1 MKKLTI
7 LLALF
12 LFSCEKE
19 KPQPTEPTCDCKVIE
34 EIEYMSQAGV
44 WYKNPNVPYGF
55 SAETDCDKDGEVIQ
69 TWSVQ
74 QWDGVQNFRK
84 RLICD

>member
-19 KPQPTEPTCDCKVIE
+19 TPQPIEPICDCKVVE
-34 EIEYMSQAGV
+34 EIEYMGLSGF
-44 WYKNPNVPYGF
+44 WYRNTNVPYGF
-55 SAETDCDKDGEVIQ
+55 SIETDCDKDGEVIQ

-84 RLICD
+84 RLICE